1 MKTYSIKE
9 LAEFRSKNREQSK
22 LFAEFREK
30 NRLDWPD
37 GFDFSSQVELNEWQ
51 LEKVRFMLCAM
62 KIFQEAEKD
71 LREVLP
77 ENTYTQIFGDWN
89 ILLIDLVREEL
100 ETSDEHE

>member
-22 LFAEFREK
+22 LFAEFCEK
-30 NRLDWPD
+30 NKLDWPN

-51 LEKVRFMLCAM
+51 LEKVGFMLCAM
-62 KIFQEAEKD
+62 KIFQEAEKG

-89 ILLIDLVREEL
+89 ILMIGVIQKE
-100 ETSDEHE
+100 SD